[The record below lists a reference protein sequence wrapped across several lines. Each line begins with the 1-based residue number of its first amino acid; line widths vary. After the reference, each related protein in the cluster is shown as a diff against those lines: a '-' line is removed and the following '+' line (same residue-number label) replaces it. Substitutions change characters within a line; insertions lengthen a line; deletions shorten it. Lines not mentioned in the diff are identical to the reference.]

1 MYNKELSSS
10 LEDYLEAI
18 FRISE
23 KKLVAHANQIAKT
36 LDVTKSSVSWALK
49 QLSDKGLINYSPYEA
64 ISLTDE
70 GKILAEKIA
79 GHHDEIKNF
88 LCEVLSVDPSLAEE
102 NACRLEHVLD
112 KDVLDQMRQFTDF
125 LEKCPRTGKQW
136 MREFGQFCKK
146 GWNLENFPECSSECS
161 GLLGNSVGQICGNPP
176 KDQGL
181 PKISKPRDQYI
192 REHLKDVLVESG
204 RALTDAQQSVID
216 IFMNCEKHLSMEVI
230 LQQARQKNP
239 SVRQGDVDHAMG
251 ILCEHKIAR
260 SLRFENR
267 IVYEHFHP
275 ESHHDHLYCVK
286 CGAIVEFFDPR
297 IESLQQENAQNADF
311 RLLMHN
317 LNLYGVCQDC
327 IKAESRGRSLDQCL
341 AEETVR
347 ITSVT
352 ADDQTARR
360 LNNMG
365 LSPGRL
371 IRVLNDTCAGGHVL
385 VMVGESRLMLD
396 LQTARSIRVRHE
408 LTEPALF
415 SPRGRR
421 RRHRHIAD
429 RMPQIDNE

>member
-1 MYNKELSSS
+1 MKNKELSSS

-18 FRISE
+18 YRISE

-36 LDVTKSSVSWALK
+36 LDVAKSSVSWALK

-64 ISLTDE
+64 ISLTDQ

-79 GHHDEIKNF
+79 GRHDEIKNF
-88 LCEVLSVDPSLAEE
+88 LCEVLAVEPRLAEE

-112 KDVLDQMRQFTDF
+112 KDVLDRMRMFMDF

-136 MREFGQFCKK
+136 VRDFGQYSQK
-146 GWNLENFPECSSECS
+146 GWNLENFPECPSECS
-161 GLLGNSVGQICGNPP
+161 GLLGNSAEQVCGNSQQ
-176 KDQGL
+176 DQGL
-181 PKISKPRDQYI
+181 PKTSKPRDQYI
-192 REHLKDVLVESG
+192 REHLKDVLAESG

-216 IFMNCEKHLSMEVI
+216 IFMNCEKHLSMDMI

-260 SLRFENR
+260 SLRFEDR
-267 IVYEHFHP
+267 IVYEHYHP

-297 IESLQQENAQNADF
+297 IEALQQENAQIADF
-311 RLLMHN
+311 RLLLHN
-317 LNLYGVCQDC
+317 LNLFGVCQDC

-341 AEETVR
+341 IGETVR
-347 ITSVT
+347 IVSLTT
-352 ADDQTARR
+352 DDQTAQR
-360 LNNMG
+360 LSNMG
-365 LSPGRL
+365 LVPGRL
-371 IRVLNDTCAGGHVL
+371 IRVLNDRCAGGHVL
-385 VMVGESRLMLD
+385 VMVGESRFMLD
-396 LQTARSIRVRHE
+396 PQTARNVRVRYE
-408 LTEPALF
+408 
-415 SPRGRR
+415 SPGQAFFLPKGRR

-429 RMPQIDNE
+429 RIPQDDNE

>member
-1 MYNKELSSS
+1 MTNKELSSS

-18 FRISE
+18 YRISE

-36 LDVTKSSVSWALK
+36 LNVAKSSVSWALK

-70 GKILAEKIA
+70 GKTVARKIA

-88 LCEVLSVDPSLAEE
+88 LCKVLAVEPSLAEE

-112 KDVLDQMRQFTDF
+112 KDVLDRMRQFVDF

-136 MREFGQFCKK
+136 VRDFSQFCQK

-161 GLLGNSVGQICGNPP
+161 GQLGDLAGQVCGNSQQ
-176 KDQGL
+176 DEGL
-181 PKISKPRDQYI
+181 PKTSKPRDQYI
-192 REHLKDVLVESG
+192 QEHLKDVLAESD
-204 RALTDAQQSVID
+204 RALTEVQESVID
-216 IFMNCEKHLSMEVI
+216 VFMNCEKHLSMEMI
-230 LQQARQKNP
+230 LQQSRQKNP
-239 SVRQGDVDHAMG
+239 SVRREDVEQTMR

-260 SLRFENR
+260 SLRFEDR
-267 IVYEHFHP
+267 IVYEHYHP

-297 IESLQQENAQNADF
+297 IESLQQENAQGADF

-341 AEETVR
+341 TGESVR
-347 ITSVT
+347 IASVT
-352 ADDQTARR
+352 ADDQTTRR
-360 LNNMG
+360 LSNMG

-371 IRVLNDTCAGGHVL
+371 IRVLNDSCAGGHVL

-396 LQTARSIRVRHE
+396 PQTARNVRVRHE
-408 LTEPALF
+408 STEPALF

-429 RMPQIDNE
+429 RMPQANNE